1 MSIRTCEH
9 TKSRPGDAVSGSIF
23 GVALHIWDPMVV
35 SPPRSPE
42 ESPPEVTIAD
52 FSLEGPKTRL
62 QPLESAVQTFLVE
75 EEELFACSYL
85 FFCREQQSTIVSD
98 GAEGPRLNRT
108 PVIPHLVYADMVISG
123 SVVSSKGEDGV
134 VFTLVDEESQKVAD
148 FEVYHDTII
157 VVHSSHSPMA
167 VQAGQQAEST
177 RLVFG
182 MHHHQQLQS
191 LHAEI
196 ESDNDLTYIPTTEI
210 LVGTGLE
217 RLPLRGNDEHRKV
230 WTETKNFF
238 RSMNSTVV
246 RGIENH
252 NNAEFIRAGVRRGEM
267 LSVNLSSLF
276 G

>member
-1 MSIRTCEH
+1 
-9 TKSRPGDAVSGSIF
+9 
-23 GVALHIWDPMVV
+23 
-35 SPPRSPE
+35 
-42 ESPPEVTIAD
+42 
-52 FSLEGPKTRL
+52 
-62 QPLESAVQTFLVE
+62 
-75 EEELFACSYL
+75 
-85 FFCREQQSTIVSD
+85 
-98 GAEGPRLNRT
+98 
-108 PVIPHLVYADMVISG
+108 
-123 SVVSSKGEDGV
+123 
-134 VFTLVDEESQKVAD
+134 
-148 FEVYHDTII
+148 
-157 VVHSSHSPMA
+157 
-167 VQAGQQAEST
+167 
-177 RLVFG
+177 